1 MIDLFAALT
10 LLGAPA
16 AALFAIRCT
25 IQRQFRREC
34 DEAAL
39 SWSAARSLRRDA
51 RAPNHVAAE
60 RPCDAEQPAKP
71 GLPR

>member
-16 AALFAIRCT
+16 AALFAIRCA

-39 SWSAARSLRRDA
+39 SWSAARNQHRGA
-51 RAPNHVAAE
+51 RGPNHAGAA
-60 RPCDAEQPAKP
+60 PLS
-71 GLPR
+71 GG